1 MENSIVCE
9 LVWKSAKSSKGN
21 EFQAL
26 FAVLPNGK
34 EIIVGFDKK
43 VYYILNKNSK

>member
-1 MENSIVCE
+1 MNNSIVCE
-9 LVWKSAKSSKGN
+9 LVWKEKVSSKGN
-21 EFQAL
+21 SFSAL

-34 EIIVGFDKK
+34 ETIVSFDKK